1 MVADLLDTLEAL
13 AKPGPSHT
21 GATVMGDLLAR
32 AAFSARPDGYG
43 SGSSVTGALLN
54 QPTSNGALRTHL
66 YDPMPSHHEH
76 GFVDDTSVEQAALD
90 RMHDVCDDCNGAG
103 TVIAHTGEVP
113 RPCRRCNGTGRRWAD
128 PTAEAVRDIVAAL
141 TDMRRLAA
149 IVDRKRQ
156 MVMHARDA
164 VKGRESALGGNC
176 RRCAAWASGAVGD
189 QLKNGWCPDCQLAWG
204 VWQLENKPSGD
215 PVADRRRFDEQYRQG
230 KVEVK

>member
-1 MVADLLDTLEAL
+1 
-13 AKPGPSHT
+13 
-21 GATVMGDLLAR
+21 MGDLLAR

-90 RMHDVCDDCNGAG
+90 RMHDVCDNCEGRGWVPVPGPAALPPG
-103 TVIAHTGEVP
+103 TVAP
-113 RPCRRCNGTGRRWAD
+113 FAKPCQRCNGTGRRWAD
-128 PTAEAVRDIVAAL
+128 PIGEGVRDIVAAL